1 MTWLYHISTD
11 FQAHLTFTFLY
22 RCNNRGDISSKWF
35 SSNSWCFRKR
45 TFPLFLMDNI
55 KLDEIPSKIKQK
67 MWLFYIASQILQVLL
82 IKSYV
87 IQPPVLLFLDALHQ
101 QRTSFTII
109 RKKNFAMSFCFFHG
123 FTPIPMPQHIDSQNP
138 QSGIIFFLMPS
149 NLAAKTTLPL

>member
-1 MTWLYHISTD
+1 MRWLCHIPAE
-11 FQAHLTFTFLY
+11 FQVHLAFSFLY
-22 RCNNRGDISSKWF
+22 RCNNWGTYQQMIFQQFQMFKK
-35 SSNSWCFRKR
+35 NP
-45 TFPLFLMDNI
+45 FPLFLMDNI

-67 MWLFYIASQILQVLL
+67 MWLFYIASKILQVLL
-82 IKSYV
+82 KKSYV

-109 RKKNFAMSFCFFHG
+109 RKKIFAMSFCFFHG

-138 QSGIIFFLMPS
+138 QSGIIFFLMPT